1 MRDALFALVKNPTAV
16 TYGELLRQVV
26 TQPGFQ
32 IYTDDM
38 RVLREKFEAGDFAGV
53 RDGIAAVM
61 RFWIHSPE
69 IHLMAW
75 SVAKRL
81 GDAETEKLEGLITQ
95 ACVAGMQASGDGS
108 LARPYQIAHVDD
120 EYALL
125 RFMKL
130 PFTRYGSMA
139 SAEGRTIDV
148 FHCGDGRALHFELPG
163 VGGLFARPG
172 APAGP
177 SQGDLATVRVRP
189 PPRGRGAAARWH
201 RPLIIAAIVLGA
213 VLVGLLIRG

>member
-16 TYGELLRQVV
+16 TYGELLRQVIA
-26 TQPGFQ
+26 QPGFQ

-38 RVLREKFEAGDFAGV
+38 RLLRQKFEAGDFTGV

-81 GDAETEKLEGLITQ
+81 GDAETEKLEVVITE
-95 ACVAGMQASGDGS
+95 ACLVGMQASGDGS
-108 LARPYQIAHVDD
+108 LARPYQVAHVDD

-125 RFMKL
+125 RF
-130 PFTRYGSMA
+130 TRIQCTREGSIA
-139 SAEGRTIDV
+139 SNDGRTIDV
-148 FHCGDGRALHFELPG
+148 FRCPDGRALHFQLPG
-163 VGGLFARPG
+163 VGGLFARSD

-177 SQGDLATVRVRP
+177 SQRELQTVRVRP
-189 PPRGRGAAARWH
+189 PPRGRGGAAPWR
-201 RPLIIAAIVLGA
+201 RPLIIAAIALGA
-213 VLVGLLIRG
+213 ALTGLLIRG